1 MLSAKFMDLF
11 LFFRKSLEKIG
22 IKEAANAPSD
32 VILLKILGILN
43 AKKKASAT

>member
-1 MLSAKFMDLF
+1 MDLF

-32 VILLKILGILN
+32 VILLKIFGILN